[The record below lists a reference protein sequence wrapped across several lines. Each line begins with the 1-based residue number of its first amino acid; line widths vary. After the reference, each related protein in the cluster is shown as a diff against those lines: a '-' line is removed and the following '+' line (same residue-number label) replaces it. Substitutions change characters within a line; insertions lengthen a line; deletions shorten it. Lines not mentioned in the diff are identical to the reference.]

1 VKYIMNLS
9 VIFILMAVSVFAAEM
24 PTEYDVIAIGEV
36 GNENYIGA
44 TSPAGH
50 VGGYVYNKGEMVFI
64 YDTVKG
70 YREIEGAESIDVIN
84 KDGIAA
90 GKLKRSNYYDSY
102 SVYVYFPDGEIIVIS
117 DLPEFKESGLRCSN
131 PISINDQGQ
140 VLIEA
145 DRDGHFFIFNALTRE
160 FDFNVPDG
168 AISINNN
175 GEVLTERGWVNSSGE
190 WIELG
195 SLDRFNRFK
204 VSPEDFNDQGYVV
217 GEGRNSF
224 DEYVGFFYHPKKGM
238 TEVIVEADEV
248 DEMFLKKVNANGR
261 AIGGGEFLSTELDE
275 DGDRIWMDHA
285 VYYDEEHGLID
296 LGDLG
301 GYFSRAYAI
310 NDHGQVVGSSE
321 DEDEDDHAFIWDID
335 NGMRNLND
343 YVTRE
348 QGWKNLESAHQ
359 ITNDGVIIGEGN
371 YYGEY
376 HAFIMIP
383 KK

>member
-1 VKYIMNLS
+1 VKYIINLS
-9 VIFILMAVSVFAAEM
+9 VIFIFMTVGVFAAEM
-24 PTEYDVIAIGEV
+24 PTGYDIIAIGEV
-36 GNENYIGA
+36 GDETGVST
-44 TSPAGH
+44 TSSAGH
-50 VGGYVYNKGEMVFI
+50 VGGIAYGNGSAFI
-64 YDTVKG
+64 YDSVKG
-70 YREIEGAESIDVIN
+70 YREIEEARTIVAIN

-90 GKLKRSNYYDSY
+90 GILKTSGWNDPTAAF
-102 SVYVYFPDGEIIVIS
+102 VYLPDGEIIAIS
-117 DLPEFKESGLRCSN
+117 DLPEFKESGFRGCF

-140 VLIEA
+140 VLMA
-145 DRDGHFFIFNALTRE
+145 TDYLKHYFILNALTRE
-160 FDFNVPDG
+160 FDFNVPDD

-175 GEVLTERGWVNSSGE
+175 GEVLTERGLVNSNGE
-190 WIELG
+190 WIELE

-224 DEYVGFFYHPKKGM
+224 GEYVGFFYHPKKGM
-238 TEVIVEADEV
+238 TEVIVDADVV
-248 DEMFLKKVNANGR
+248 DEMFLKKVNANGQ
-261 AIGGGEFLSTELDE
+261 AIGDVEFLSNDLDRK
-275 DGDRIWMDHA
+275 GRRIWKDHS

-301 GYFSRAYAI
+301 GEETCAYAI

-321 DEDEDDHAFIWDID
+321 DKYEDDHAFIWDID

-343 YVTRE
+343 CVIRE

-376 HAFIMIP
+376 HAFIMTP